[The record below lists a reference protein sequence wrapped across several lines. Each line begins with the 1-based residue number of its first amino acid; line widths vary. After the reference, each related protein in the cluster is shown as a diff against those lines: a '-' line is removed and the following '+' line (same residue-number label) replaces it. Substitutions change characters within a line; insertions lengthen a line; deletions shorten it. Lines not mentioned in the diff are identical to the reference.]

1 MLESKIES
9 KDFKDINARWRSNV
23 MDNDYEIIVV
33 SQFTLYGSLKYGN
46 KPQFDKAMTAEKAFI
61 KQLFN

>member
-33 SQFTLYGSLKYGN
+33 S
-46 KPQFDKAMTAEKAFI
+46 
-61 KQLFN
+61 